1 MKLKFL
7 GGIATALLGVALS
20 TGCGEGTNTNEGES
34 LAPESSNALS
44 EAALS
49 VPVLGEFLSECTEG
63 GNAVL
68 VEFITTNPT
77 NPITGS
83 ELTLADLLVDDNHA
97 LTLPVLGTV
106 GGEGPLSAEAVAGM
120 FPEGV
125 PLDTPVLGVAPITC
139 QDGLVPTD
147 LTSATDYGKTLGAI
161 PVVGETVLGETVQTQ
176 GVILAIIGDKG
187 TTDPLPPGTN
197 PFPFDLT
204 DFGIPNGDLTL
215 LERIGELVASLFE
228 FAE

>member
-1 MKLKFL
+1 MKVKFL
-7 GGIATALLGVALS
+7 GGIAAALFGVALS
-20 TGCGEGTNTNEGES
+20 VGCGEGTNTNEGES
-34 LAPESSNALS
+34 LVPESSNALS
-44 EAALS
+44 EGALA

-63 GNAVL
+63 GNALL

-77 NPITGS
+77 NPITGPQ
-83 ELTLADLLVDDNHA
+83 LTLADLLVDDNHA
-97 LTLPVLGTV
+97 LTLPVLGAV
-106 GGEGPLSAEAVAGM
+106 GGEGPLSADAVAGM

-139 QDGLVPTD
+139 QDGLVPVD

-161 PVVGETVLGETVQTQ
+161 PVLGPTVVGETVQTQ

-204 DFGIPNGDLTL
+204 DFGIPNGDLSL
-215 LERIGELVASLFE
+215 LDRLEELIASLFA

>member
-1 MKLKFL
+1 MKVKFL

-20 TGCGEGTNTNEGES
+20 TGCGEGTNTDEGES
-34 LAPESSNALS
+34 IVPEGNNALS

-49 VPVLGEFLSECTEG
+49 VPVLGEFLSTCTAQG
-63 GNAVL
+63 QALL

-77 NPITGS
+77 NPVTGP
-83 ELTLADLLVDDNHA
+83 EFTLADLLVDDNDA
-97 LTLPVLGTV
+97 LTLPILGGV
-106 GGEGPLSAEAVAGM
+106 GGEGPLSADAVAGA

-125 PLDTPVLGVAPITC
+125 PLDTPVLGVAPIMC
-139 QDGLVPTD
+139 QDGLVPLD

-204 DFGIPNGDLTL
+204 DAGIPNGDLSL
-215 LERIGELVASLFE
+215 LERIGELIASLFE